1 MTFIILSVLLNSLLF
16 VILKAFSKYNID
28 TLTALVVNYG
38 TAYGIGYFMTDDYSF
53 SKVIESEWLYSS
65 LLLGFLFISVFFATA
80 LTAQRNGLSVASVA
94 SKMSVI
100 IPIGMGV
107 FFFKDALGFLKII
120 GVVLALFA
128 VFLTSKKESG
138 TVALKNQFLWPMLV
152 FFGAGLIDG
161 SLKLVQHF
169 YLQNDETYLFTTN
182 TFLIAFIIGTLILL
196 FKIKKNPSIFKTRNV
211 LAGIALGIPNF
222 FALYYMIKM
231 LGHETWDS
239 STIFTVHNVAIV
251 LLTTAVGIALFRE
264 KISITNGLG
273 IVLALISIALM
284 TL

>member
-38 TAYGIGYFMTDDYSF
+38 TAFVIGYYVTGDFSF
-53 SKVIESEWLYSS
+53 SKVIESEWLTAS

-107 FFFKDALGFLKII
+107 FFFEDALGFLKIV
-120 GVVLALFA
+120 GVVLALIA

-138 TVALKNQFLWPMLV
+138 TVASKNQFLWPILV

-169 YLQNDETYLFTTN
+169 YLQNEDTYLFTSQ
-182 TFLIAFIIGTLILL
+182 TFLTAFIIGAIILL
-196 FKIKKNPSIFKTRNV
+196 FKLIKSPSFFKFRSV
-211 LAGIALGIPNF
+211 VAGILLGIPNF
-222 FALYYMIKM
+222 FSLYYMIKM
-231 LGHETWDS
+231 HGHETWDS

-251 LLTTAVGIALFRE
+251 LLTTGVGIALFKE

-273 IVLALISIALM
+273 IVLALISIVLM

>member
-1 MTFIILSVLLNSLLF
+1 MTFIILSVVLNSLLF

-38 TAYGIGYFMTDDYSF
+38 TAFGIGYFVTSDFSF
-53 SKVIESEWLYSS
+53 SKVIESEWLNAS

-107 FFFKDALGFLKII
+107 FFFKDALGFLKIV
-120 GVVLALFA
+120 GVVLALIA

-138 TVALKNQFLWPMLV
+138 TVALKNQFLWPILV

-169 YLQNDETYLFTTN
+169 YLQNEDTYLFATH
-182 TFLIAFIIGTLILL
+182 TFLTAFIIGSIILL
-196 FKIKKNPSIFKTRNV
+196 FKLKKSPSFFKVRSV
-211 LAGIALGIPNF
+211 VAGIALGIPNF
-222 FALYYMIKM
+222 FALYFMIKM
-231 LGHETWDS
+231 LGHDTWDS

-251 LLTTAVGIALFRE
+251 LLTTGVGIVLFKE

>member
-1 MTFIILSVLLNSLLF
+1 VTFIILSVLLNSLLF

-38 TAYGIGYFMTDDYSF
+38 TAFGIGCFMTGDYSF
-53 SKVIESEWLYSS
+53 SKVIESDWLYAS
-65 LLLGFLFISVFFATA
+65 LLLGLLFISVFFATA

-107 FFFKDALGFLKII
+107 FFFKDTLGILKII
-120 GVVLALFA
+120 GVILALFA

-138 TVALKNQFLWPMLV
+138 ATALKNQFLWPLLV
-152 FFGAGLIDG
+152 FFGAGVIDG

-169 YLQNDETYLFTTN
+169 YLQNNDTYLFTTN
-182 TFLIAFIIGTLILL
+182 TFLTAFIIGSVLLLIKL
-196 FKIKKNPSIFKTRNV
+196 KKNPSLFKARNV
-211 LAGIALGIPNF
+211 LAGLALGIPNF

-251 LLTTAVGIALFRE
+251 LLTTSVGIALFRE

-273 IVLALISIALM
+273 IALAIISIALM